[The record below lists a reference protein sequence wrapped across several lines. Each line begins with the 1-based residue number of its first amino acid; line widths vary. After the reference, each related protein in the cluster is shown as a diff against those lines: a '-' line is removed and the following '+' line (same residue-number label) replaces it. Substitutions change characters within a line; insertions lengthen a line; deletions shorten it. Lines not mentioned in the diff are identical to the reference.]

1 MKIIKYVVWE
11 KKLFE
16 NYIYFCRETHTT
28 AHHCP
33 LISSMFPR
41 VYHSHTCHFYYSF
54 IYSFMLSYNI
64 YDYVLIIMPHIRDS
78 EMKSS

>member
-28 AHHCP
+28 ARHCP

-54 IYSFMLSYNI
+54 IYSLQG
-64 YDYVLIIMPHIRDS
+64 LTLKEQWEIIFKQP
-78 EMKSS
+78 